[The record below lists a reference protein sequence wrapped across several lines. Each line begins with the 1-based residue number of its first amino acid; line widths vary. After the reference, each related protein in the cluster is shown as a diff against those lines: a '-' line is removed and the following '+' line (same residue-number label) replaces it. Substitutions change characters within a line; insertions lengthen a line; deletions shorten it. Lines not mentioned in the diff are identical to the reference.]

1 MGDRDGRLPRAVALA
16 LALVSGIA
24 LDLSFPDPGWWVLA
38 APAVAGL
45 AVAVRGASTRWGAL
59 LGLVAGLGCFVPLLH
74 WSGVYVGALPWLA
87 LAVSQACF
95 VALAGAGLVWAWRV
109 PGGRAG
115 TVLAV
120 AGLWV
125 LAEGLRARLPFG
137 GFPWGRLAFSQSDA
151 PTLGWAAVGG
161 APLVTAVVAAAGG
174 CLAVAAVELLL
185 RPARVPVRAG
195 VGLAAAVALVAAG
208 PLALTLGNVGSG
220 GAARQVRVAAVQ
232 GDVPTAGL
240 EFNAQRRAVLDNHV
254 WATLALADAVRAG
267 RTPAPDLVVWPEN
280 SSDIDPLLNLD
291 AYAEIGRATDSLG
304 VPLLVGAVLQGPGDK
319 VSNAAIVW
327 GPSRSAAPGPGD
339 RYVKRHPVP
348 FAEYIPYRSFFRI
361 FSDKVDLV
369 SKDFAAGDRVGVLQ
383 LGPARIGDV
392 ICFEVA
398 YDDIV
403 RDAVTAGADLLVV
416 QTNNATFG
424 YTDESVQQI
433 AMSRLR
439 AVEAGRAVVH
449 VSTVGVSGLIEP
461 DGSVVTGSR
470 LFTPAVLDA
479 SLPLRTGFTVATRV
493 GVLPEIAL
501 SLIGLA
507 LAGVAL
513 VRSRRRRGRP
523 ADPGATAGPTEPTQ
537 PTQPTEP
544 AEAMPTGDAEPAA
557 TGGAP

>member
-16 LALVSGIA
+16 LALVSGVA
-24 LDLSFPDPGWWVLA
+24 LDLAFPDPGWWVLA
-38 APAVAGL
+38 APGIAGL
-45 AVAVRGASTRWGAL
+45 TLAVRGASTRWGAL
-59 LGLVAGLGCFVPLLH
+59 LGFVAGLGCFVPLLH
-74 WSGVYVGALPWLA
+74 WSGVFVGVLPWLA

-95 VALAGAGLVWAWRV
+95 VALVGAGLAWAWRV

-125 LAEGLRARLPFG
+125 LGEGLRARLPFG

-240 EFNAQRRAVLDNHV
+240 DFNAQRRAVLDDHV
-254 WATLALADAVRAG
+254 RATLAYADAVRAG
-267 RTPAPDLVVWPEN
+267 RSPAPDVVVWPEN
-280 SSDIDPLLNLD
+280 SSDIDPLLNPD
-291 AYAEIGRATDSLG
+291 AAAEIGEAAVAVG
-304 VPLLVGAVLQGPGDK
+304 VPVLVGAVLNGPGEYVSNAGIVWTPGSGPGD
-319 VSNAAIVW
+319 I
-327 GPSRSAAPGPGD
+327 
-339 RYVKRHPVP
+339 YVKRHPVP
-348 FAEYIPYRSFFRI
+348 FAEYIPYRSFFRL

-369 SKDFAAGDRVGVLQ
+369 TRDFAPGHTVGVLP
-383 LGPARIGDV
+383 LGPAKVGDV

-398 YDDIV
+398 YDDLV
-403 RDAVTAGADLLVV
+403 RDTVRGGADLIVV

-424 YTDESVQQI
+424 HTAESTQQL

-439 AVEAGRAVVH
+439 AVESGRAVVQI
-449 VSTVGVSGLIEP
+449 STVGVSGLVRP
-461 DGSVVTGSR
+461 DGSLVDRSG
-470 LFTPAVLDA
+470 LFTTDVLA
-479 SLPLRTGFTVATRV
+479 GRLPLRTGLTVATRA
-493 GVLPEIAL
+493 GAAPEIAL
-501 SLIGLA
+501 AALGCILVAAAGLP
-507 LAGVAL
+507 G
-513 VRSRRRRGRP
+513 RRAARRPP
-523 ADPGATAGPTEPTQ
+523 AAAPLP
-537 PTQPTEP
+537 
-544 AEAMPTGDAEPAA
+544 A
-557 TGGAP
+557 TGGTGRAKKGEPVVAGEQTGAQR